1 MTVQIF
7 EKLDGTRT
15 GSIDAS
21 SGTRTLTKNYFV
33 TGTNDINVAIAKV
46 DTEVPLFTT
55 TQIGTSHNG
64 VQSFNVYARYYGT
77 RSWTLLQGETEGWD
91 FALTFSTAPDA
102 GQGIPDEEGGGDNVE
117 WIATQGDTRAT
128 TKAVYRA
135 ESSSF
140 VPTEVN
146 NPSVALDIGGKKI
159 DSGGTPTTVTAI
171 DRRFNTTHK
180 LIDFPAIQA
189 FSDLVGMRNND
200 AFDGAPKGTVLYLGF
215 SWAYDQG
222 SGLWVVTHQ
231 FAVDKKTFHAEQVAK
246 TDPQGDVIPDKEN
259 IEGEEMWRAKHVYW
273 VQPFEMG
280 DFDPLPQFAEGG

>member
-46 DTEVPLFTT
+46 DTEVPLYTT
-55 TQIGTSHNG
+55 TQIGTISNG
-64 VQSFNVYARYYGT
+64 VQSSNVYDRYYGT
-77 RSWTLLQGETEGWD
+77 RSWTLLQGEGV
-91 FALTFSTAPDA
+91 
-102 GQGIPDEEGGGDNVE
+102 PDEEGGIDNVE

-135 ESSSF
+135 ESDSF
-140 VPTEVN
+140 IPTEVN

-189 FSDLVGMRNND
+189 FSDLVGKRND
-200 AFDGAPKGTVLYLGF
+200 DRFDGAPKGTVLYLGF

-222 SGLWVVTHQ
+222 SGLWVVT
-231 FAVDKKTFHAEQVAK
+231 KKTLKAKKCGEQSTFIGYNRLRWATSIRFHNLQKVA
-246 TDPQGDVIPDKEN
+246 N
-259 IEGEEMWRAKHVYW
+259 S
-273 VQPFEMG
+273 
-280 DFDPLPQFAEGG
+280 